1 MASIAPSAAASL
13 ARPPTIEQVCE
24 RALRLPCSPAILP
37 RLTAVL
43 MDTDASADDIADIIK
58 VDTSLAAST
67 LRLANSAYFSSGG
80 PAETVSDAVLRL
92 GQRELYRLAALALVS
107 RWEGG
112 ASRGEPGDFCRHA
125 LCTALAAEVL
135 AETSERVDPQTA
147 YTAGLV
153 CDLGKLAL
161 AHACAAFFPAIRT
174 HCASRG
180 GTWSHAEREVL
191 GFTHAE
197 VGARLL
203 KAWKF
208 PEVLAIATEFCERPT
223 EAPEHALALLAHL
236 HAGKY
241 VATSFGPGVSEDG
254 FLFELNTPFLVE
266 WGFTPELLQETM
278 AIVHDRAKLRL
289 QDKLT
294 HGAVAL

>member
-1 MASIAPSAAASL
+1 MNPVPTL
-13 ARPPTIEQVCE
+13 HPPTLAQVCD
-24 RALRLPCSPAILP
+24 RAVQLPCSPALLP
-37 RLTAVL
+37 RLIGVLTAA
-43 MDTDASADDIADIIK
+43 DSSADEIAELIK
-58 VDTSLAAST
+58 IDSSLAAST
-67 LRLANSAYFSSGG
+67 LRLANSAFFAAGAK
-80 PAETVSDAVLRL
+80 AETVADAVIRL

-107 RWEGG
+107 RWEAVSDRG
-112 ASRGEPGDFCRHA
+112 APGDFCRHA

-161 AHACAAFFPAIRT
+161 AHACAPFFPAIRT
-174 HCASRG
+174 HCTSRG

-191 GFTHAE
+191 GYTHAE

-203 KAWKF
+203 RAWRF
-208 PEVLAIATEFCERPT
+208 PDNLIAAAEFCERPLD
-223 EAPEHALALLAHL
+223 APEEALPLLAHL

-241 VATSFGPGVSEDG
+241 VATSFGPGVAEDG
-254 FLFELNTPFLVE
+254 FLFELNSQFLLD

-278 AIVHDRAKLRL
+278 AIVHERAKTRL